1 MKHGCVNLDWLEVF
15 CIEDPNFPLDPLNVA
30 KLGFE
35 VRKREYG
42 TPQYQEMYTCYR
54 SDIPILEVRRLPYS
68 LRHEGGIFEKGSC
81 HIRYN
86 NRTCY
91 NVNPVQEMTN
101 FIRRARLQY
110 KSISRC
116 DICLDF
122 VEFDNGQTPV
132 DFIKAYMSDRILKM
146 HQSKLRGVSRNI
158 PNDDT
163 FSFGGR
169 DCCGSK
175 HINSLKWGGKGCP
188 VSTKLYNKCQEMR
201 DTKYKSY
208 IVDAWEQAKLVT
220 RQRETTKDG
229 KQRSILV
236 RDGVQTDVWRLEFSV
251 KLQGAK
257 FVETDRGG
265 IIDFNLDMLSSRDK
279 LLALFHALSLQYW
292 DFRKP
297 AFTESGKQKASNRL
311 QRIAY
316 IKAKLLAHAY
326 VPKHLSTAKDL
337 SRFERSVVN
346 KLNQWATSI
355 YASAEDAMHLRKVIA
370 FVSTLF
376 RAEIVGFDV
385 DRMYNDIGLHQ
396 IMDYKSALQK
406 LKNEVTT
413 FTTPILDNILKF
425 YEDAAILIYKEMT
438 ARENDSKLAYQ
449 IANCPF

>member
-1 MKHGCVNLDWLEVF
+1 
-15 CIEDPNFPLDPLNVA
+15 
-30 KLGFE
+30 
-35 VRKREYG
+35 
-42 TPQYQEMYTCYR
+42 
-54 SDIPILEVRRLPYS
+54 
-68 LRHEGGIFEKGSC
+68 
-81 HIRYN
+81 
-86 NRTCY
+86 
-91 NVNPVQEMTN
+91 
-101 FIRRARLQY
+101 
-110 KSISRC
+110 
-116 DICLDF
+116 
-122 VEFDNGQTPV
+122 
-132 DFIKAYMSDRILKM
+132 
-146 HQSKLRGVSRNI
+146 
-158 PNDDT
+158 
-163 FSFGGR
+163 
-169 DCCGSK
+169 
-175 HINSLKWGGKGCP
+175 
-188 VSTKLYNKCQEMR
+188 MR